1 MINVGYFAP
10 TSPVPSSRFVFLQPT
25 HYMHQR
31 HWRHSRRLMNADTL
45 DGEASASLNAEASHY
60 LLLAEQLP
68 VRSAFLFSLF
78 HLVFASVTFAVTFV
92 FIHLKYLVAHHI

>member
-1 MINVGYFAP
+1 MLDILHRLRR
-10 TSPVPSSRFVFLQPT
+10 SPRPVLFFFN
-25 HYMHQR
+25 QR
-31 HWRHSRRLMNADTL
+31 TTCISFHWRHSRRLMNADTL